1 LREEHKLQVAEYVVL
16 WEMFGPKK
24 EEISEQIR
32 TLHNDELPDLY
43 KSPCVVRVVKYKRA
57 CFLFAVMNISEH
69 CLCWMLHIVTSF
81 SQLFP
86 RVGSLKYN
94 SVPHCTPNHVL
105 F

>member
-43 KSPCVVRVVKYKRA
+43 KSPCVVRVVNYRWA
-57 CFLFAVMNISEH
+57 CGQGGGKLRMNTEFLLEKFLKNVHLEYPEADR
-69 CLCWMLHIVTSF
+69 
-81 SQLFP
+81 
-86 RVGSLKYN
+86 RVILRLPLGR
-94 SVPHCTPNHVL
+94 
-105 F
+105 